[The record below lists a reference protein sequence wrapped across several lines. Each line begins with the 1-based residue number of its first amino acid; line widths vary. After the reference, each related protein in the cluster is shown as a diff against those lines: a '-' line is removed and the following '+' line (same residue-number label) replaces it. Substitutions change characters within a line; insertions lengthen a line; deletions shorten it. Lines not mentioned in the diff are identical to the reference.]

1 MCIRYYVYNMYIV
14 RSNIFLQTRQS
25 FPNHNKWKI
34 SNVMETPIYLWCS
47 VEVTWC
53 LLRVIAFI
61 DSAKTLRMDPC
72 LIRLL
77 STPLDFS
84 KEQASMDWW
93 TLRLKKIYAFKIILG
108 NCNNV
113 FTQCEEQ
120 QTWLIHPRL
129 ECLVCAALE
138 AVPNMLG
145 GVWSCSSGPGR
156 DWIHGH
162 QPPSSRGNLILIQSE
177 GWQHHASTQGQ
188 CSPHCMT
195 SGSQSKIHLLGK
207 TEANVTDWATSPGL
221 YWHV

>member
-1 MCIRYYVYNMYIV
+1 
-14 RSNIFLQTRQS
+14 
-25 FPNHNKWKI
+25 
-34 SNVMETPIYLWCS
+34 
-47 VEVTWC
+47 
-53 LLRVIAFI
+53 
-61 DSAKTLRMDPC
+61 
-72 LIRLL
+72 
-77 STPLDFS
+77 
-84 KEQASMDWW
+84 MDWW

-108 NCNNV
+108 NCINV

-145 GVWSCSSGPGR
+145 GAMDRGR

-195 SGSQSKIHLLGK
+195 SGSQSKDSSFGHDS
-207 TEANVTDWATSPGL
+207 TRHSPGQCYGL
-221 YWHV
+221 SNFSRPVLACLMNISGADFITFNYESGGDTNLVHIF